1 MRQSLCVHYT
11 WQSEDWTACMK
22 SCQRNLRKLLSD
34 CCVYYTSMHRNPEK
48 HMVTR
53 GAVGCAHTHCTSTAK
68 LSSVFRCGHNSWE
81 RSCRHGW
88 RENFSFLTL
97 FSISSFSQR
106 IRKWSEPHYDIHFCG
121 KWDARMPG
129 RVKELWVLL
138 NWLMI
143 EVSILKLE
151 GLQEC
156 GMTDFYVNTVS
167 GVQAK
172 VKNFSSCNLFNL

>member
-1 MRQSLCVHYT
+1 
-11 WQSEDWTACMK
+11 
-22 SCQRNLRKLLSD
+22 
-34 CCVYYTSMHRNPEK
+34 
-48 HMVTR
+48 
-53 GAVGCAHTHCTSTAK
+53 
-68 LSSVFRCGHNSWE
+68 
-81 RSCRHGW
+81 
-88 RENFSFLTL
+88 
-97 FSISSFSQR
+97 
-106 IRKWSEPHYDIHFCG
+106 
-121 KWDARMPG
+121 MPG

-172 VKNFSSCNLFNL
+172 VKNFSSRNLFNL